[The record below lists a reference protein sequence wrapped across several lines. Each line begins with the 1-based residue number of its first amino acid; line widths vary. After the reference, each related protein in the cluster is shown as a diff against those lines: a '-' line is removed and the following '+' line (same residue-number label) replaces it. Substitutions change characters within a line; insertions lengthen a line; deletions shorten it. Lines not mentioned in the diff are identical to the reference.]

1 MWNEC
6 AILIYHSLMSDQPI
20 NKMNHA
26 ELAGLYKGKLESLN
40 YNLAVFEL
48 LNEDE
53 HKMKAFQII
62 IANLIND
69 QKPTN
74 EEQ

>member
-1 MWNEC
+1 
-6 AILIYHSLMSDQPI
+6 MSDQPT

-53 HKMKAFQII
+53 HKMKAFQVI

-74 EEQ
+74 EQPWKSE

>member
-1 MWNEC
+1 MDAASRTTRDLTN
-6 AILIYHSLMSDQPI
+6 IIK
-20 NKMNHA
+20 NMNHA

>member
-1 MWNEC
+1 
-6 AILIYHSLMSDQPI
+6 
-20 NKMNHA
+20 MNYA

-53 HKMKAFQII
+53 HKMKAFQVI

-74 EEQ
+74 EQP

>member
-1 MWNEC
+1 MQEMLVDANQLRQENK
-6 AILIYHSLMSDQPI
+6 PT

-40 YNLAVFEL
+40 YSLAVFEL
-48 LNEDE
+48 LNQDE
-53 HKMKAFQII
+53 HKMKAFQVI

-69 QKPTN
+69 KKPTN

>member
-1 MWNEC
+1 
-6 AILIYHSLMSDQPI
+6 MSDQPT

-40 YNLAVFEL
+40 YSLAVFEL
-48 LNEDE
+48 LNQDE
-53 HKMKAFQII
+53 HKMKAFQVI

-69 QKPTN
+69 KKPTN
-74 EEQ
+74 EEQWKSE

>member
-1 MWNEC
+1 
-6 AILIYHSLMSDQPI
+6 
-20 NKMNHA
+20 MNHA

-40 YNLAVFEL
+40 YSLAVFEL
-48 LNEDE
+48 FNQDE
-53 HKMKAFQII
+53 KKMKAFQAII
-62 IANLIND
+62 SGLIGE

>member
-1 MWNEC
+1 
-6 AILIYHSLMSDQPI
+6 
-20 NKMNHA
+20 MNHA

-53 HKMKAFQII
+53 HKMKAFQVI

-69 QKPTN
+69 KKPTN